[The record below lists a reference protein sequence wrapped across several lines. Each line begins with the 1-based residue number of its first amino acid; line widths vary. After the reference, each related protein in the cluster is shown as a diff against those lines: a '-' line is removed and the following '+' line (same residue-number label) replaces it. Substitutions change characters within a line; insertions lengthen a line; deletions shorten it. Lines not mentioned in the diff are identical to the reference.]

1 MKVAILGCGP
11 TGLLAAHACWM
22 SGVDFDIFSKKR
34 KSFLFGSQYLH
45 TPIPRIV
52 EEYEGEDIEYV
63 NIGTPEEYRRKAH
76 GDRWDGVIE
85 DGAFETSHRGWDIRQ
100 AYERLWRRYANKI
113 THYEIKPPV
122 PTNEG
127 YELLFSRE
135 DLQYPEKNPNFNQTV
150 DDLSLQRYD
159 LVISSVPRKIWA
171 VPGEEFTFSMAW
183 VAGDAPEHGKFVPF
197 DLPRDNQILLD
208 GTDEVEYTRLSK
220 VFGYTTVEWPFNAL
234 KKPYEGASPLIRP
247 LAYTPSLSCDNP
259 ANRFLHIG
267 RYGQWE
273 KGIVA
278 SDAFETVLEAL
289 A

>member
-113 THYEIKPPV
+113 TQYEIKPPV
-122 PTNEG
+122 PTHEG

-135 DLQYPEKNPNFNQTV
+135 DLPPLNPNYSRTV
-150 DDLSLQRYD
+150 EDLRLFEYD

-171 VPGEEFTFSMAW
+171 ITGEEFTFSMAW

-220 VFGYTTVEWPFNAL
+220 VFGYTSVEWPYKAL
-234 KKPYEGASPLIRP
+234 CKPYEGASQLIRP
-247 LAYTPSLSCDNP
+247 LAYVPGPYENM
-259 ANRFLHIG
+259 ANQFLHVG

-273 KGIVA
+273 KGVVA
-278 SDAFETVLEAL
+278 SDAFETVLEAVQ
-289 A
+289 